1 METKI
6 QIDLEHKNCSVE
18 MRLNDIPIRKYD
30 AKEQPFVSVS
40 AGYYLVDNVNTL
52 ELIIN
57 PGPTPSQARTGNTE
71 MPQDEIYAALK
82 LVDYPLGV
90 YPGDPSGKILAK
102 IEYTGLAGKNDT
114 FPKTLTYRVDLG
126 KQHVRWAWQD
136 GADIKLDNDT
146 KKEIMSLLMEL
157 RDAFTKGDG
166 QKILDLAKMR
176 LGDGDRANP
185 AVDRNKQNQ
194 RFIEH
199 FKEYESYPDWGME
212 PLSPLE
218 ADFRIVAGGKMVEC
232 IRNDWQPLIISKPLK
247 DWDGDRYDYR
257 VFLSKIKGKL
267 HIVR

>member
-30 AKEQPFVSVS
+30 AKEQPFVSVA

-82 LVDYPLGV
+82 LVAYPLGV

-102 IEYTGLAGKNDT
+102 IEYTGLAGQNDT
-114 FPKTLTYRVDLG
+114 FPKVLMYRVDLG
-126 KQHVRWAWQD
+126 KQHGRWAWQD

-146 KKEIMSLLMEL
+146 KKEIMSLLNVL
-157 RDAFTKGDG
+157 HDAFVKGDG
-166 QKILDLAKMR
+166 QKVLDLAKLR
-176 LGDGDRANP
+176 LDDGARANS
-185 AVDRNKQNQ
+185 AVDRNKQHQ
-194 RFIEH
+194 LFINDI
-199 FKEYESYPDWGME
+199 KRYESYPDWGME

-218 ADFRIVAGGKMVEC
+218 AEFRIVANGKMVEC
-232 IRNDWQPLIISKPLK
+232 IRHDWQPLLVSTPLK
-247 DWDGDRYDYR
+247 KRDGGRYDYR